1 MTKIGKLYTVCYREE
16 GVSDEHSWRVSGY
29 NSNNRMRKSGLGK
42 QPVRVAVLTNAVLA
56 YRRPVFEI
64 LLKDEAF
71 QLKVFVSM
79 PLSTSDELACKI
91 LPLHYSKGINI
102 NKKTYHS
109 ETNVEQNEYVHIPL
123 RLPFDLF
130 FYRPDIIISGEFG
143 LRSLVAF
150 FVARLIR
157 VPFVLWSE
165 AIFESSKGIS
175 QIQKILRRFLIP
187 RATSFL
193 AWGSPAVDYLK
204 TYLISDDAI
213 IYCAQA
219 VDNEYWMKQAKTY
232 SKTEIRTQLGTKGK
246 VFLAVGRLVALK
258 GFDYL
263 LNAWGALPDEII
275 QQNTLI
281 IVGAGEEEND
291 LRRIASDIKNSNI
304 VFTGFKPSTELP
316 KYYAAADVFV
326 FPSLV
331 DVWGL
336 VVNEAMAC
344 GLPVLASKYTG
355 AAQELIDSPE
365 VGEIFDPLDIG
376 SFTSLL
382 LRWCA
387 IDKQTSALAT
397 QKAVSRLNFEVTV
410 QSIKKLIHDKAVN

>member
-1 MTKIGKLYTVCYREE
+1 MVCCREE
-16 GVSDEHSWRVSGY
+16 GVSDEHPRRVSAWRVSGY
-29 NSNNRMRKSGLGK
+29 NSNNRMRKSVLGK

-56 YRRPVFEI
+56 YRRPVFEM
-64 LLKDEAF
+64 LLKDDAI
-71 QLKVFVSM
+71 QLQLFVSM
-79 PLSTSDELACKI
+79 PLSTSDVLACKI

-109 ETNVEQNEYVHIPL
+109 ETKVEQNEYVHIPL

-143 LRSLVAF
+143 LRSLIAF
-150 FVARLIR
+150 IVARLR
-157 VPFVLWSE
+157 DVPFVLWSE
-165 AIFESSKGIS
+165 EIIESAKGIS
-175 QIQKILRRFLIP
+175 RLQRILRRFLIP

-193 AWGSPAVDYLK
+193 AWGSPAVDYLR
-204 TYLISDDAI
+204 TYLIPDDKI

-219 VDNEYWMKQAKTY
+219 VDNKYWMEQAATY
-232 SKTEIRTQLGTKGK
+232 QKKEIRTQLGTKGK
-246 VFLAVGRLVALK
+246 VFLAVGRLVTRK
-258 GFDYL
+258 GFDHL
-263 LNAWGALPDEII
+263 LYAWGALPLEIKL
-275 QQNTLI
+275 QNSLV
-281 IVGAGEEEND
+281 IVGSGEDEQI
-291 LRRIASDIKNSNI
+291 LRRIATEKNIPNI
-304 VFTGFKPSTELP
+304 IFTGFKPSTELP

-355 AAQELIDSPE
+355 AAQELIDNPE
-365 VGEIFDPLDIG
+365 IGEIFDPLDISG
-376 SFTSLL
+376 FTSLL

-387 IDKQTSALAT
+387 SDKQTSACAS

-410 QSIKKLIHDKAVN
+410 QSIRKLIHDKTVN